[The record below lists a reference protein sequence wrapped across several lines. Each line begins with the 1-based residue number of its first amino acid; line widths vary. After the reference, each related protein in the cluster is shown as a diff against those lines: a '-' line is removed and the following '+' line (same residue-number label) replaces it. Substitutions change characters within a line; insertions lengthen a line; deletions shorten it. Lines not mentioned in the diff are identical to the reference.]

1 MYVIRINMIFSIIE
15 GGSDIKCETVIR
27 KEFGSLNFAEKDDC
41 TKRFYASLIKEHDKS
56 TSQKGKAF

>member
-1 MYVIRINMIFSIIE
+1 MIFSIIE

-27 KEFGSLNFAEKDDC
+27 KEFSSLNFAEKDDC

-56 TSQKGKAF
+56 TSQKEKAF